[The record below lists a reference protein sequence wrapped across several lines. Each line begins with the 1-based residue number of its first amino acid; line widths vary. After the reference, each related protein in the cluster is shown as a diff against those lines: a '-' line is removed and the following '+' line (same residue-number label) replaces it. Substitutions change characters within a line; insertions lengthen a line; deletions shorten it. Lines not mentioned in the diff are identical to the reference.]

1 MQVNTSGGGTGAQWW
16 RYRGGFWEKGGVTW
30 AATGGG
36 RLQQQLRRIMKF
48 LFAFYI

>member
-1 MQVNTSGGGTGAQWW
+1 M
-16 RYRGGFWEKGGVTW
+16 RGRCGNGGV
-30 AATGGG
+30 AQGGG